1 MKTAG
6 VKTEGEEEDDDGVG
20 LAYPDWAYKPESS
33 PGSRQ
38 VQLWHFI
45 LDLLRKEEYREVIAW
60 QGDYGEF
67 VIKDPDEVARL
78 WGMRK
83 CKPQMNYDKLSRA
96 LRYYYNKRILHKTK
110 GKRFTYKFNFSKMVM
125 VNYPFIDVR
134 GSGAVPQS
142 APPIPTSSSLF
153 HFPAPDALSPRCC
166 GPFDAAAA
174 GRRGRGSVSDGSEGT
189 PATSEQED
197 CSGEAR
203 WGLEGVGGA
212 FSSFGRPARLYQ
224 EPRSPFSPLLPP
236 SLALSPGFPL
246 TPTPYTCT
254 PSPSLSPGLGG
265 RASTRFTF
273 NPEEMSLYLQ
283 AHARSVYNYHLSP
296 RSFPRYPGLPVTA
309 LPAMPRPANELAPS
323 IQLQAPPPGRK
334 PRAEA
339 QGAPF
344 TRPAPPP
351 AADQPAGAEGGGG
364 GAAPPREGRR
374 AEEKHCMPLKLRYKR
389 QWVEDS
395 CKQKARGLGP
405 GLDLPSKVTPSP
417 LADELA
423 PEAEGGQ
430 QRATPGRKQELTD

>member
-1 MKTAG
+1 MKTTA
-6 VKTEGEEEDDDGVG
+6 VKTEGEEEDEDGVG
-20 LAYPDWAYKPESS
+20 LVYPDWAYKPDSS

-134 GSGAVPQS
+134 GTGVVPQS
-142 APPIPTSSSLF
+142 APPIPTSSTLF
-153 HFPAPDALSPRCC
+153 HFPAPEPLSPHCC
-166 GPFDAAAA
+166 GPFDSATA

-189 PATSEQED
+189 PAPSEQED
-197 CSGEAR
+197 AGTDSRWASEASSGALPCY
-203 WGLEGVGGA
+203 GH
-212 FSSFGRPARLYQ
+212 PPRLYQ

-246 TPTPYTCT
+246 TPYTCS
-254 PSPSLSPGLGG
+254 PSPSLSPGLGS

-309 LPAMPRPANELAPS
+309 LVSMPRLANEPVPS
-323 IQLQAPPPGRK
+323 IQLQPPPPGRK

-339 QGAPF
+339 QGGPF
-344 TRPAPPP
+344 TKPKAPPP
-351 AADQPAGAEGGGG
+351 PPADQPAEAEGGAD
-364 GAAPPREGRR
+364 GAGRVGSPWEVRR
-374 AEEKHCMPLKLRYKR
+374 AEDHCMPLKLRFKR
-389 QWVEDS
+389 RWVADS
-395 CKQKARGLGP
+395 CGGKALAAAIGP
-405 GLDLPSKVTPSP
+405 DPSP
-417 LADELA
+417 NVPAYPLEDRQAKDGERNVKPEQKEEL
-423 PEAEGGQ
+423 P
-430 QRATPGRKQELTD
+430 D